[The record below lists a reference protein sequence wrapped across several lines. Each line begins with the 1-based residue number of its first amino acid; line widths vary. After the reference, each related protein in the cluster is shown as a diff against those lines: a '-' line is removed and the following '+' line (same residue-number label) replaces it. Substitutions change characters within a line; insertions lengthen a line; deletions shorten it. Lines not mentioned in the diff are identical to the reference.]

1 MPLTSLSHKQPVSAH
16 VITTV
21 QSASPPCISPLSVF
35 GTLGAIIDALA
46 GNFCEGGRRGRTPGN
61 GRIVVTQFNNLKGD
75 DCAWDVVKVLH
86 VPETAY
92 FDDYSGMAFR
102 GNTVCVCMC

>member
-1 MPLTSLSHKQPVSAH
+1 MPPTL
-16 VITTV
+16 
-21 QSASPPCISPLSVF
+21 CISPLSVF

-102 GNTVCVCMC
+102 GNTVCVCVRACVYVLGEYGAARLE